1 MENLQKL
8 IIRNGIT
15 NQIKWEEIRLHKRWE
30 ERVLQEEKIWKQKSW
45 IIWLKSGEHNY
56 SLFHCSIIQYRR
68 HHKILG
74 HKSKQGSTIHTHE
87 DIVSELNEYF
97 NNLLKEPRIDK
108 TREIKEITH
117 NIPVILNQDH
127 NKMLLREVTMQ
138 EVEEVI
144 ISMLNGKSH
153 RHDAFT
159 IDFYKTYWPFSL
171 LTPK

>member
-1 MENLQKL
+1 M
-8 IIRNGIT
+8 
-15 NQIKWEEIRLHKRWE
+15 
-30 ERVLQEEKIWKQKSW
+30 
-45 IIWLKSGEHNY
+45 
-56 SLFHCSIIQYRR
+56 
-68 HHKILG
+68 
-74 HKSKQGSTIHTHE
+74 
-87 DIVSELNEYF
+87 SELNEYF

-144 ISMLNGKSH
+144 MSMLNGESH
-153 RHDAFT
+153 GHDAFT